1 MEKTKIDISNNKS
14 KEKKKNIPSIIFI
27 RACSCLGIVTY
38 HYFEHANGNYKIYF
52 RTANSNIGL
61 LFVTM
66 FFCISGTV
74 HFYNYPKIK
83 SIKIFFYKKW
93 KFILVSYY
101 ICNFY
106 FYIAISLISHN
117 LVYKGPWIKLVVN
130 LMGLDGYLL
139 YGYKFNVFN
148 LAGIGEWFLGAIIII
163 YIIYPILSLLMNINI
178 FIINYIIIINY
189 YIMYKTNFYAK
200 VLYERNFFTCL
211 YSFYFGMLVIKF
223 KRFFMK
229 NTIVLILSL
238 FLSILFF
245 LFQISNTIFLISQ
258 LHGFVL
264 YIVLLKVGEFIMN
277 TKYSSIFYTISGL
290 SYSIF
295 LYHHRI
301 IRDILSIYNPIKLN
315 SHLSLL
321 FTTIIIILFF
331 AKMHSNNVDYIIK
344 SKIFVILDRIFLN

>member
-1 MEKTKIDISNNKS
+1 
-14 KEKKKNIPSIIFI
+14 
-27 RACSCLGIVTY
+27 
-38 HYFEHANGNYKIYF
+38 
-52 RTANSNIGL
+52 
-61 LFVTM
+61 
-66 FFCISGTV
+66 
-74 HFYNYPKIK
+74 
-83 SIKIFFYKKW
+83 
-93 KFILVSYY
+93 
-101 ICNFY
+101 
-106 FYIAISLISHN
+106 
-117 LVYKGPWIKLVVN
+117 
-130 LMGLDGYLL
+130 
-139 YGYKFNVFN
+139 
-148 LAGIGEWFLGAIIII
+148 
-163 YIIYPILSLLMNINI
+163 MNINI

-264 YIVLLKVGEFIMN
+264 YIVLLKLGEFIMN